1 MIKIEPLGCY
11 PELVSLC
18 ARWNFE
24 EWGQAAGRTLEDT
37 VEGFGP
43 FLDPA
48 GQQGAFIGFVSGL
61 PAGLVLLIDNDLESH
76 PHLKP
81 WLASLYVVPDM
92 RGKGVGKALIRAAET
107 AAREQG
113 SAELF
118 LYTSKVNYYQRLGWQ
133 EFEVLSGDYNGTM
146 ILVRKL

>member
-1 MIKIEPLGCY
+1 MIKIEPLGNY

-48 GQQGAFIGFVSGL
+48 GQQRAFIGFAHDL

-81 WLASLYVVPDM
+81 WLASLFVIPEM
-92 RGKGVGKALIRAAET
+92 RGKGVGKALIRAVEI
-107 AAREQG
+107 AARDQG
-113 SAELF
+113 HAALY
-118 LYTSKVNYYQRLGWQ
+118 LYTSKVGYYRRLGWQ
-133 EFEVLSGDYNGTM
+133 EFEALSGDYNGMM
-146 ILVRKL
+146 ILIRKL